1 MRLCGLKSVEA
12 RRVIIAPFVC
22 FSMRGRLGFDQS
34 RANWFSIFAAQHLGE
49 NMVSSGEGSFTKQAA
64 CPSSTT
70 LLDYRLNR
78 LATELSTLVK
88 WHLEGCDFCW
98 AEVQLLVH
106 HSTYP
111 KGEARP
117 PAIPVNLRVLA
128 EALLQTNSLP
138 RQKKKQPTN

>member
-1 MRLCGLKSVEA
+1 
-12 RRVIIAPFVC
+12 
-22 FSMRGRLGFDQS
+22 
-34 RANWFSIFAAQHLGE
+34 
-49 NMVSSGEGSFTKQAA
+49 MVSSGEGSFTKQAA

-78 LATELSTLVK
+78 LAVELSTLVK

-98 AEVQLLVH
+98 AEVQILVH
-106 HSTYP
+106 HNTHP

-128 EALLQTNSLP
+128 EALLRTNSLP
-138 RQKKKQPTN
+138 REKKKQVTNRQ